1 MFKKTQASRA
11 EVSVPNQMNEGT
23 RIEGNIHCE
32 GNIRID
38 GTVVGEVHAG
48 GKVVIGPRGLVEGHI
63 FCTQA
68 DIMGKI
74 VGNVTVKDQTLVKAS
89 GIIEGDLS
97 TCLLGMEEG
106 ATLNGR
112 CRVSGPEAMP
122 HE

>member
-1 MFKKTQASRA
+1 MLKKMQASRA

-48 GKVVIGPRGLVEGHI
+48 GKVVVGPKGMVEGHV
-63 FCTQA
+63 FCNQA
-68 DIMGKI
+68 DVMGKI
-74 VGNVTVKDQTLVKAS
+74 VGNVTVKEQTLIKAT
-89 GIIEGDLS
+89 GIVEGDLTTTS
-97 TCLLGMEEG
+97 LGMEEG

-112 CRVSGPEAMP
+112 CQMSGPEAP
-122 HE
+122 RHA

>member
-1 MFKKTQASRA
+1 MQASRA

-38 GTVVGEVHAG
+38 GTVVGQVHAG
-48 GKVVIGPRGLVEGHI
+48 GKVVIGSKGLVEGNV

-74 VGNVTVKDQTLVKAS
+74 VGNLEVKEQTLIKATAV
-89 GIIEGDLS
+89 IEGDVS
-97 TCLLGMEEG
+97 TTTLGMEEG

-112 CRVSGPEAMP
+112 CRMTGSQATGHA
-122 HE
+122 